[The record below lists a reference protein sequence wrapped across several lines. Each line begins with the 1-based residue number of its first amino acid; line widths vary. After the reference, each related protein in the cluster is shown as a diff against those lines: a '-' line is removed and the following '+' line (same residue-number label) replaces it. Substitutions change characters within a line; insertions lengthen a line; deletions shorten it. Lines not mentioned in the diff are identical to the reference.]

1 MRERGGL
8 QTSLWKKVK
17 KQIAFSLFSHTHVP
31 TKAISRLPRERESER
46 ECVLVHE
53 KERGREA
60 GVRERHD
67 GGAKASFARAN
78 LSARRKKNA
87 LTLLLLLLLR
97 LAVGVVADAAVVQT

>member
-1 MRERGGL
+1 M
-8 QTSLWKKVK
+8 
-17 KQIAFSLFSHTHVP
+17 
-31 TKAISRLPRERESER
+31 
-46 ECVLVHE
+46 HE

-87 LTLLLLLLLR
+87 LTLLLLLLR